1 MSSQSLPILDH
12 TVLERIIEDTGR
24 EVLPLLFESYRAE
37 SSDWMNTI
45 NQAIVDKDTEQLE
58 FGVHSLAS
66 TSLSLGVLA
75 LGHTA
80 RKIEHL
86 CLAGKLD
93 EAVTH
98 HQHLVG
104 LLHSSH
110 QALEQFSNEL
120 GSDT

>member
-80 RKIEHL
+80 RKNGTPL
-86 CLAGKLD
+86 FSGK
-93 EAVTH
+93 TR
-98 HQHLVG
+98 
-104 LLHSSH
+104 
-110 QALEQFSNEL
+110 
-120 GSDT
+120 